1 MILTELQLGLNA
13 LTNNKTWQGG
23 PTFLDKPQ
31 TYIKIIQPGTAER
44 AGFEPAVEVLPLQSL
59 SRRPPSANSATS
71 PAFFSQWTPRKNF
84 GQNWLQCTEV
94 NLF

>member
-1 MILTELQLGLNA
+1 MHLPV
-13 LTNNKTWQGG
+13 NKTWQGG
-23 PTFLDKPQ
+23 PTFLYKPQ

-71 PAFFSQWTPRKNF
+71 PAFFSQWTPRKK
-84 GQNWLQCTEV
+84 LLAE
-94 NLF
+94 LASMH